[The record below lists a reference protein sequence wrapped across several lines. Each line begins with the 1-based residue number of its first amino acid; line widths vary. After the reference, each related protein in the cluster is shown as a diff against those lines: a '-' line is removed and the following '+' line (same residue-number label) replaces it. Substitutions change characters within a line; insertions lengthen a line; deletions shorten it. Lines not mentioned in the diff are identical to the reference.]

1 MRLGA
6 IGLLCLVLLCASAA
20 ALIRATTPPSFRNH
34 RDTIAYALERRGI
47 AFTDIQFRQSFEES
61 NNLLFYQAGIQVV
74 QPDGSIANGWIGCE
88 NGERE
93 CFLDLRALN
102 IHGLPLPDLT
112 PATQMPGWFI
122 WAERTL
128 REISLPTAPLRPTT
142 PPVLPTPLPGPQ
154 A

>member
-1 MRLGA
+1 MRLAA
-6 IGLLCLVLLCASAA
+6 IGLLCLVVLCAGAA
-20 ALIRATTPPSFRNH
+20 AIIRATTPPSFRNH
-34 RDTIAYALERRGI
+34 RDTIAYALERHGI
-47 AFTDIQFRQSFEES
+47 AFADIRFRQSFEES
-61 NNLLFYQAGIQVV
+61 NNLLFYQASIQVV
-74 QPDGSIANGWIGCE
+74 QLDGTIANGLIGCE
-88 NGERE
+88 NGELE

-128 REISLPTAPLRPTT
+128 REITLPAAPLSPT
-142 PPVLPTPLPGPQ
+142 PSPVLPTPIPGPQ